1 MTRVRKRGG
10 YLIFQLLTGRSI
22 NPAAVVGLLIAWIFG
37 VSVHEFSHAL
47 AATWLGDTLPRRQG
61 RLTLQPAAHLD
72 MVGSL
77 MFLIGGF
84 GWGKPVQYNP
94 YALRASPRTGP
105 AIVAAAGPI
114 SNLIFAILLA
124 ILERVVTFLIF
135 AGILPFG
142 PGALISDLLTFI
154 IYFNLILAFF
164 NLIPV
169 FPLDGFSILNGL
181 LPAELAERF
190 QMTQQYGFII
200 LMLLLV
206 AGNSILGPVLYG
218 PINLVL
224 ALLIGR

>member
-1 MTRVRKRGG
+1 MIG
-10 YLIFQLLTGRSI
+10 QLLSGGSI
-22 NPAAVVGLLIAWIFG
+22 DFTAMVGLLIAWVFG
-37 VSVHEFSHAL
+37 TSVHEFSHAA
-47 AATWLGDTLPRRQG
+47 AATWLGDSLPRRQG

-72 MVGSL
+72 LVGSL

-105 AIVAAAGPI
+105 AIVAAAGPL
-114 SNLIFAILLA
+114 SNLIFASVLA
-124 ILERVVTFLIF
+124 IPIRLI
-135 AGILPFG
+135 PM
-142 PGALISDLLTFI
+142 LIDSDLLAPQPGMI
-154 IYFNLILAFF
+154 LIKLLAYIMYFNLILAFF

-190 QMTQQYGFII
+190 QVTQQYGFMI

-206 AGNSILGPVLYG
+206 AGNSILEPVLYG
-218 PINLVL
+218 PIETVL
-224 ALLIGR
+224 RFLIGR

>member
-1 MTRVRKRGG
+1 M
-10 YLIFQLLTGRSI
+10 IFQLLSGGSI
-22 NPAAVVGLLIAWIFG
+22 DFTAVVGLLIAWVFG

-47 AATWLGDTLPRRQG
+47 AATLLGDSLPRRQG

-72 MVGSL
+72 VVGSL

-105 AIVAAAGPI
+105 AIVAAAGPL
-114 SNLIFAILLA
+114 SNLIFASVLA
-124 ILERVVTFLIF
+124 IPIRIVP
-135 AGILPFG
+135 ILVDTAILDPQ
-142 PGALISDLLTFI
+142 PGAILYRLLLYVM
-154 IYFNLILAFF
+154 YFNLVLAFF

-190 QMTQQYGFII
+190 QLTQQYGFMI
-200 LMLLLV
+200 LMLLLI
-206 AGNSILGPVLYG
+206 AGNSILEPVLYG
-218 PINLVL
+218 PIDTVL
-224 ALLIGR
+224 RLLTGQ

>member
-1 MTRVRKRGG
+1 M
-10 YLIFQLLTGRSI
+10 IFQLLTGGSI
-22 NPAAVVGLLIAWIFG
+22 NFTAVVGLLIAWVFG

-47 AATWLGDTLPRRQG
+47 AATWLGDSLPRRQG

-72 MVGSL
+72 VVGSL

-105 AIVAAAGPI
+105 AIVAAAGPL
-114 SNLIFAILLA
+114 SNLIFATLLA
-124 ILERVVTFLIF
+124 IPVRLVPILIDNDVLPLQP
-135 AGILPFG
+135 GEILYQ
-142 PGALISDLLTFI
+142 LLLYVM
-154 IYFNLILAFF
+154 YFNLVLAFF

-190 QMTQQYGFII
+190 QLTQQYGFFI
-200 LMLLLV
+200 LMLLLIV
-206 AGNSILGPVLYG
+206 GNSIMEPLLYRPIETVLG
-218 PINLVL
+218 
-224 ALLIGR
+224 LLIGR